1 MNKMNIKTKRT
12 NNMMNLKVMNAG
24 LNGVLTPSEFMVL
37 YVINNGM
44 NQNNEWKKF
53 YLEMLSDLT
62 GISTR
67 QLKRIIISLEEKGFI
82 EKRTVQINSTKKST
96 TYRLN
101 EDMINRLSDDL
112 MDTINNQ
119 TDTLTDKTDT
129 KLEEN
134 MSQMSHY
141 KELKRNKNNI
151 NNNININNTIEKVT
165 TGNTDDVVCN
175 EIANSTSNEVEPNK
189 EDLTAN
195 GADSFNGSVNNK
207 FNNEIE
213 VRTMSDNGLKDNG
226 NNVVIPSC
234 DGNKQSSFNN
244 EDNNSTSTLSAM
256 GITPSFRDDDLD
268 ILFPEKAKETE
279 TDEWLNTIDDNGN
292 TNSSIIKDNC
302 FNVNTP
308 PQSCAAPPLKNE
320 IEATGSDE
328 TNAVEQL
335 PTNNKTTSPDA
346 TGVVNKAWD
355 YKEWCDSMNKLQFI
369 SGFEDNIEEFKKQLK
384 EMDELMQQLKQHG
397 TPEQYRSACKNIH
410 CWYGLN
416 NWNMNL
422 DFIEAA
428 IEIKNKYRYTQTTC
442 R

>member
-1 MNKMNIKTKRT
+1 MNIKTKRT

-37 YVINNGM
+37 YVINNGL

-67 QLKRIIISLEEKGFI
+67 QLKRIIISIEEKGFI
-82 EKRTVQINSTKKST
+82 EKRTVQVNSTKKST

-101 EDMINRLSDDL
+101 EDMINRLSNDL

-119 TDTLTDKTDT
+119 TDTLMDKANT

-141 KELKRNKNNI
+141 KIIKRNKNNI
-151 NNNININNTIEKVT
+151 NINTIAIEKQT
-165 TGNTDDVVCN
+165 TGNTDDIVCN

-189 EDLTAN
+189 EDLMAK
-195 GADSFNGSVNNK
+195 GADSFNGSVNDNH
-207 FNNEIE
+207 NNEIE
-213 VRTMSDNGLKDNG
+213 VRTMNSNGQQDNC

-244 EDNNSTSTLSAM
+244 EDNICTSTPSAM
-256 GITPSFRDDDLD
+256 GITPSFHDDLD
-268 ILFPEKAKETE
+268 ILFPVKDKKGQTETE
-279 TDEWLNTIDDNGN
+279 TDEWLNSIDDNGN
-292 TNSSIIKDNC
+292 TNSSIIFDNC
-302 FNVNTP
+302 SNVLTP

-320 IEATGSDE
+320 IEATGSNE
-328 TNAVEQL
+328 TNVVEQQ
-335 PTNNKTTSPDA
+335 PTDIKTTSPDA
-346 TGVVNKAWD
+346 TGVAKKAWD
-355 YKEWCDSMNKLQFI
+355 YKDWCDRMNKLQFI
-369 SGFEDNIEEFKKQLK
+369 SGFEEDIEEFKKQLK
-384 EMDELMQQLKQHG
+384 EMDELMRQLKQHG
-397 TPEQYRSACKNIH
+397 TPEQFRRACKNIH
-410 CWYGLN
+410 CWYGEH

-422 DFIEAA
+422 DFVEAA
-428 IEIKNKYRYTQTTC
+428 INLKNKYRYTQSTC

>member
-1 MNKMNIKTKRT
+1 MNIKTKRT

-37 YVINNGM
+37 YVMNNGI
-44 NQNNEWKKF
+44 NDNNEWKKF

-67 QLKRIIISLEEKGFI
+67 QLKRIIISLQEKGFI
-82 EKRTVQINSTKKST
+82 EKRTVQVNSTKKST

-175 EIANSTSNEVEPNK
+175 EIEANK

-195 GADSFNGSVNNK
+195 GADNFNAEVDNK
-207 FNNEIE
+207 FNEIE
-213 VRTMSDNGLKDNG
+213 VRTMSNNGQEDNG

-234 DGNKQSSFNN
+234 DGNKQSSFDN
-244 EDNNSTSTLSAM
+244 EDNISTSTLSAM

-268 ILFPEKAKETE
+268 ILFPEEGQKETE

-292 TNSSIIKDNC
+292 TNSSIISDNC
-302 FNVNTP
+302 SNVLTP

-328 TNAVEQL
+328 TNAVEQQ
-335 PTNNKTTSPDA
+335 PTDTIISEQDT
-346 TGVVNKAWD
+346 TGVANKAWD
-355 YKEWCDSMNKLQFI
+355 YKEWCDNMNKLQFI
-369 SGFEDNIEEFKKQLK
+369 SGVEENIDEFKKQLK
-384 EMDELMQQLKQHG
+384 GMDELMQQLKQHG
-397 TPEQYRSACKNIH
+397 TPEQFKRACKNIH

-428 IEIKNKYRYTQTTC
+428 SDLKNKYKYVH
-442 R
+442 

>member
-1 MNKMNIKTKRT
+1 
-12 NNMMNLKVMNAG
+12 MMNLKVMNAG
-24 LNGVLTPSEFMVL
+24 LNGVLTPSEFMLL
-37 YVINNGM
+37 YVMNNGI
-44 NQNNEWKKF
+44 NDDNEWKKF

-67 QLKRIIISLEEKGFI
+67 QLKRVILSLEEKGFI
-82 EKRTVQINSTKKST
+82 EKRTVQVNRTKKST

-101 EDMINRLSDDL
+101 EDMINKLNEDL
-112 MDTINNQ
+112 MD
-119 TDTLTDKTDT
+119 KTNT

-141 KELKRNKNNI
+141 KEYKNNI
-151 NNNININNTIEKVT
+151 NNNINKKEKET

-175 EIANSTSNEVEPNK
+175 EIANSTSNEVETNK

-195 GADSFNGSVNNK
+195 GADNFNGSVDNNY
-207 FNNEIE
+207 NNEIE
-213 VRTMSDNGLKDNG
+213 VRTMSDNGQQDNG

-234 DGNKQSSFNN
+234 DGNKQSSLGN
-244 EDNNSTSTLSAM
+244 EDKNTSTLSAM
-256 GITPSFRDDDLD
+256 GITPSFHDDDLD
-268 ILFPEKAKETE
+268 ILFPMKGQTETE
-279 TDEWLNTIDDNGN
+279 TDEWLNSIDDNGN
-292 TNSSIIKDNC
+292 VNSSIIKDNC

-335 PTNNKTTSPDA
+335 TTDTIISEQDA

-355 YKEWCDSMNKLQFI
+355 FKDWCDKMNKLQFI
-369 SGFEDNIEEFKKQLK
+369 SGIEEDIEEFKKQLK
-384 EMDELMQQLKQHG
+384 EIDELMQQMKQHG
-397 TPEQYRSACKNIH
+397 TPEQYRRACKNIY
-410 CWYGLN
+410 CWYSQN

-422 DFIEAA
+422 DFVEAA
-428 IEIKNKYRYTQTTC
+428 INLKNKYRYTQSTC